1 MLQLTTSTTMMA
13 KDGPRC
19 AARSVAFFFQTQK
32 RHHPSRKAKY
42 FCPHCHKALYRWKE
56 QTLLTIYKC
65 ANDHCPAFLTAL
77 NKLNASEK
85 QLQKKK
91 LSQFK
96 LRYQYREYHFQPST
110 IKHSAP
116 DKPKINLDRIHH
128 RSDILGLVLAFHI
141 SCAITARKTAF
152 ILRNVFNVPISY
164 QTVLNYAESAAYH
177 CHLFNLQRK
186 GPIDPISSADETYI
200 KIRGKHHF
208 VFFFISTKSLKI
220 TAYHLADNREVLP
233 ATIAMTEAIRTA
245 PPDQKLTFITDGNPS
260 YAAAIHF
267 LNALRDPLPPLTH
280 HKVIGLQ
287 NLDEESTEFRLYKQ
301 IIERLNR
308 TYKSH
313 VRPTHGFNVRNGAM
327 ALTTLF
333 VTHYNFLR
341 PHMTLNYNV
350 PIPLPELDSITTLQ
364 GKWMKILSMAIPSAA

>member
-1 MLQLTTSTTMMA
+1 MASRRYLLSAIRKSSPRTTSKRNTPATVISTWILYPRSASNPQRSLNPLPSTGRSCSKTMSENTVAPSILSGPVKASVSPTSTDANIAMLQLSTSTTMMA

-32 RHHPSRKAKY
+32 RHRPSRKAKY

-65 ANDHCPAFLTAL
+65 GNDHCPAFLKAL

-85 QLQKKK
+85 QLQEKK

-96 LRYQYREYHFQPST
+96 LRYQYREYHFQPSSL
-110 IKHSAP
+110 KHSAP

-186 GPIDPISSADETYI
+186 GPIDPISSADETY
-200 KIRGKHHF
+200 
-208 VFFFISTKSLKI
+208 
-220 TAYHLADNREVLP
+220 
-233 ATIAMTEAIRTA
+233 
-245 PPDQKLTFITDGNPS
+245 
-260 YAAAIHF
+260 
-267 LNALRDPLPPLTH
+267 
-280 HKVIGLQ
+280 
-287 NLDEESTEFRLYKQ
+287 
-301 IIERLNR
+301 
-308 TYKSH
+308 
-313 VRPTHGFNVRNGAM
+313 
-327 ALTTLF
+327 
-333 VTHYNFLR
+333 
-341 PHMTLNYNV
+341 
-350 PIPLPELDSITTLQ
+350 
-364 GKWMKILSMAIPSAA
+364 LSPRR